1 MFIIWCSIAIIYRLT
16 VTVLSKEMWRVIRS
30 KSKGEELVWGN
41 ISSTSSCQSRVHIA
55 PVVMSVW
62 TIQEAARKARAVS
75 GGCPGSRAVTLSRV
89 QTGRRTDRHPAQQ
102 TQDRWD
108 FWNLF
113 VRTDK
118 IVLGIIAHFKQG
130 EGTCMNFGSCYM
142 HICAHVLACCYCNT
156 KTGHEADKTVTT
168 GKS

>member
-1 MFIIWCSIAIIYRLT
+1 
-16 VTVLSKEMWRVIRS
+16 
-30 KSKGEELVWGN
+30 
-41 ISSTSSCQSRVHIA
+41 
-55 PVVMSVW
+55 MSVW

-89 QTGRRTDRHPAQQ
+89 QTDRRTDRHPAQE

-113 VRTDK
+113 VQTDK